1 MGGDITVKSI
11 FGKGTTF
18 FIELKTKVKVLK
30 QDLIIFEKQEIAKK
44 SKLIK
49 SHP

>member
-18 FIELKTKVKVLK
+18 TIELKTKVKILK
-30 QDLIIFEKQEIAKK
+30 
-44 SKLIK
+44 
-49 SHP
+49 

>member
-30 QDLIIFEKQEIAKK
+30 QDLII
-44 SKLIK
+44 
-49 SHP
+49 